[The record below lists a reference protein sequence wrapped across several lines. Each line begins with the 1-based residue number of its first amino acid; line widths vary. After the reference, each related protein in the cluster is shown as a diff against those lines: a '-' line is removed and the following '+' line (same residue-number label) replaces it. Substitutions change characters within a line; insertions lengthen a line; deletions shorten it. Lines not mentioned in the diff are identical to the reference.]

1 MSVRTTLAQ
10 ISLGMMLTM
19 TAASS
24 SLAQRIE
31 PLAASS
37 RTMMSDRDW
46 NQKPANGA
54 QQMAREPI
62 NPWRGVAGGTLG
74 GGAGLMTGFFAG
86 AASGQGN
93 VCSGEDC
100 GLRNALLGAM
110 VGEAVGL
117 AVGTHYGSR
126 GHGNLALAVL
136 TSTAIGVAGVFAAIS
151 AEKAA
156 PQILAVVPVLQ
167 LTALL
172 AMER

>member
-1 MSVRTTLAQ
+1 MSVRIILAR
-10 ISLGMMLTM
+10 ISVGMMLTM
-19 TAASS
+19 TAASTS
-24 SLAQRIE
+24 RAQRIE
-31 PLAASS
+31 PRAVSS
-37 RTMMSDRDW
+37 RALTSESDW
-46 NQKPANGA
+46 NQQPAHGA

-62 NPWRGVAGGTLG
+62 NPWRGVAGGLLSG
-74 GGAGLMTGFFAG
+74 SAGLVGGFIAG
-86 AASGQGN
+86 EASGQRN
-93 VCSGEDC
+93 LCSSEDC
-100 GLRNALLGAM
+100 GLRNALVGAM

-126 GHGNLALAVL
+126 GHGNLALAML
-136 TSTAIGVAGVFAAIS
+136 TSTAMSVAGVFAAIS